1 MQIISLST
9 NRLKSWRTVLEIA
22 GAAALAGAGAF
33 FIATSWRKWPDPL
46 LDFGQQLYNAWQL
59 SNGAVLYR
67 DVGCIYG
74 PLSEYLNAG
83 VFWLFGPG
91 LIVLAIANLTV
102 FAAIALSIYLIIRK
116 CWGVLAAWLSTLI
129 FISVFGFS
137 QFVDAGNYNYATP
150 YANETI
156 HGMLISLLLCYALFI
171 WIKKSTPAGSFI
183 CGLLFGS
190 TLVLKPEFIFAA
202 GLMTCLA
209 ALARWRWQGLPGIR
223 TLGAWMIGLL
233 LPSALFAI
241 YFVRFLP
248 WTRALRVTSQASL
261 SVFNRSFN
269 SSPLA
274 IRLIGLDQPWPRLA
288 DSLMAIALACAIIF
302 ALIGTTFLIE
312 RKFGSSLRLSVAGGL
327 VLIFA
332 WLGLRGINWEEI
344 GKCLFGLTLIYFL
357 IAVVSFLRNTEES
370 NVVKQIR
377 ILRLLAA
384 SLALALMTRMF
395 LNPRIYHYG
404 YYQAALAAVLVPAVM
419 IGELPNWFRT
429 RSRQAR
435 ALAAIATLAIVL
447 PGTAKLAMRSQN
459 ALRLKTE
466 TVASG
471 RDRFY
476 CFPAG
481 MDPTGE
487 LVSAVANVL
496 HEKANGG
503 TLTVLPEGESI
514 NYFARLRN
522 PVPHACFYQGAMETE
537 TEAALVIDLEKLPP
551 EWIVIVSR
559 DLIAWGIERY
569 GERSGAGQ
577 EVLRWVEQNYK
588 KAAWAGGDPLDYRER
603 GAIILRKSSR

>member
-1 MQIISLST
+1 MRKPNAWRECPETVGLIIL
-9 NRLKSWRTVLEIA
+9 V
-22 GAAALAGAGAF
+22 AAAIF
-33 FIATSWRKWPDPL
+33 FVATSWRKWPDPL

-59 SNGAVLYR
+59 STGAVLYR

-74 PLSEYLNAG
+74 PLSEYINAG

-91 LIVLAIANLTV
+91 LIVLAIANLIV
-102 FAAIALSIYLIIRK
+102 FAAIALSIYLVIRK

-129 FISVFGFS
+129 FVSVFGFS

-156 HGMLISLLLCYALFI
+156 HGMLISLMLCYGLFI
-171 WIKKSTPAGSFI
+171 WIKKPTPAGSFI
-183 CGLLFGS
+183 CGLLSGS

-209 ALARWRWQGLPGIR
+209 ALARWCWQGLLGIK
-223 TLGAWMIGLL
+223 TVGAWMIGLL

-241 YFVRFLP
+241 YFVQFLP
-248 WTRALRVTSQASL
+248 WTRALRVTSQAWL
-261 SVFNRSFN
+261 SVFNRSLN

-274 IRLIGLDQPWPRLA
+274 IRLVGFDQPWPRLA
-288 DSLMAIALACAIIF
+288 DSLMAVALACAVIF
-302 ALIGTTFLIE
+302 ALIGTMFLIE
-312 RKFGSSLRLSVAGGL
+312 RKLRSWLRLSVAGGL

-332 WLGLRGINWEEI
+332 WLGFREINWEEI

-357 IAVVSFLRNTEES
+357 IAVLSFLRNTEES
-370 NVVKQIR
+370 NAAKQFR

-384 SLALALMTRMF
+384 CLALALMTRMF

-435 ALAAIATLAIVL
+435 ALAAIATLAVVL

-481 MDPTGE
+481 MDP
-487 LVSAVANVL
+487 
-496 HEKANGG
+496 
-503 TLTVLPEGESI
+503 
-514 NYFARLRN
+514 R
-522 PVPHACFYQGAMETE
+522 
-537 TEAALVIDLEKLPP
+537 
-551 EWIVIVSR
+551 
-559 DLIAWGIERY
+559 
-569 GERSGAGQ
+569 
-577 EVLRWVEQNYK
+577 
-588 KAAWAGGDPLDYRER
+588 
-603 GAIILRKSSR
+603 